1 MKHPIR
7 DRIVILLCALCA
19 LCGAAAGVLLTAGR
33 LSLVPAIE
41 LLGRINN
48 NVGASLKIKAALI
61 VCALVLVA
69 LAVLLISAVLPGKR
83 RRSSSFAIQKNEN
96 GTVRISLKALDALV
110 QKCLNQHAELKVVT
124 SSLFSD
130 EESIRVDVHITLQS
144 DISMPLAISALQKQI
159 KKYLEAC
166 SGVVVQEFR
175 VFVDNTTPATEE
187 TARSPYAIPASLL
200 GMEMTEAL
208 PGASDD
214 PSSVASTAPVCD
226 PDELTVSVEPEL
238 EPEQPQEEPDIT
250 QEPEQAEAGEPEET
264 ADDKETGDWA

>member
-33 LSLVPAIE
+33 ISLVPAIE

-61 VCALVLVA
+61 MCALVLVA

-159 KKYLEAC
+159 KRYLEVC
-166 SGVVVQEFR
+166 SGVTVKEVR
-175 VFVDNTTPATEE
+175 VFVDGTTAANEE
-187 TARSPYAIPASLL
+187 TAKSPYAIPASLL
-200 GMEMTEAL
+200 GTGEARESAL
-208 PGASDD
+208 LMVDEVPAD
-214 PSSVASTAPVCD
+214 AAPVQ
-226 PDELTVSVEPEL
+226 VEAATDAAPQAE
-238 EPEQPQEEPDIT
+238 EQPDS
-250 QEPEQAEAGEPEET
+250 AGEDETDEAAAAEGDAPEPQE
-264 ADDKETGDWA
+264 ETGDWA

>member
-33 LSLVPAIE
+33 LSLVPVIE

-48 NVGASLKIKAALI
+48 NVGVSFKIKAVLI
-61 VCALVLVA
+61 VCALVLVV
-69 LAVLLISAVLPGKR
+69 LAVLLISVVLPGRR

-166 SGVVVQEFR
+166 SGVMVQEVR

-187 TARSPYAIPASLL
+187 TARSPYAIPPSLL
-200 GMEMTEAL
+200 GMETTEAL
-208 PGASDD
+208 PGATE
-214 PSSVASTAPVCD
+214 PAPAVQETPVCEPEPAQSTEPI
-226 PDELTVSVEPEL
+226 PDVTEEEPEL
-238 EPEQPQEEPDIT
+238 PA
-250 QEPEQAEAGEPEET
+250 QEPSEEEEAGEKDT
-264 ADDKETGDWA
+264 TDDQETGDWA